1 MMELVK
7 GAEYYDSLMTLGK
20 DKKTGDVL
28 MSITDTHKHEIQ
40 NMIYGRELT
49 AKIEFIFLEYVE
61 GYEPDLQRDLISV
74 LEGMGPKVYNRLMDG
89 IVDDNQKIINEFI
102 KLCEE
107 IIATF

>member
-1 MMELVK
+1 MM
-7 GAEYYDSLMTLGK
+7 M
-20 DKKTGDVL
+20 
-28 MSITDTHKHEIQ
+28 TDTHKHEIQ
-40 NMIYGRELT
+40 NMNYGRQLT
-49 AKIEFIFLEYVE
+49 AKIEFIFLEYVD
-61 GYEPDLQRDLISV
+61 GYEPSLERDLISV